1 MKNKRTG
8 KLPFFKRIVQ
18 TDPLIP
24 IDYPPVLLCLII
36 RTELEPFIFAILA
49 VIDRF
54 GHVCLKNS
62 FRNWTALI
70 DDLNSLRISSKEL
83 H

>member
-24 IDYPPVLLCLII
+24 IDYPPSVV
-36 RTELEPFIFAILA
+36 F
-49 VIDRF
+49 
-54 GHVCLKNS
+54 NY
-62 FRNWTALI
+62 
-70 DDLNSLRISSKEL
+70 
-83 H
+83 